1 MHFFHFLDGNRVK
14 LFRKFSLFS
23 FLESIFRDFLKKNFL
38 FYGKFSRDWTD
49 FQRSLKT
56 IYTIFDN
63 FHIFILRE
71 ALTYAKLFSLK
82 NFFLHT
88 KIYISCFHFL
98 ESALENFSPIKK
110 FSKII
115 LENWLSLYFAFYYI
129 KILWDSLNYC
139 LTKWWKRYRISDITF
154 PLRGKPL
161 RGSPK
166 GANRL
171 YFASL
176 LFT

>member
-1 MHFFHFLDGNRVK
+1 MVFILSRREKILWLQKLDPQLSVKEANSFFCVSLRCIFSIFLDGNRVK

-71 ALTYAKLFSLK
+71 ALTYVKLFSLK

-98 ESALENFSPIKK
+98 ESALENFSLIKK
-110 FSKII
+110 FLK
-115 LENWLSLYFAFYYI
+115 
-129 KILWDSLNYC
+129 
-139 LTKWWKRYRISDITF
+139 
-154 PLRGKPL
+154 
-161 RGSPK
+161 
-166 GANRL
+166 
-171 YFASL
+171 
-176 LFT
+176 LF

>member
-1 MHFFHFLDGNRVK
+1 MFDGFHTFKERENFVASKTRSPTFRQRGELVFLREFAVHFFHFLDGNRVK

-23 FLESIFRDFLKKNFL
+23 FLESIFRDFLKKIFL

-82 NFFLHT
+82 NFFLT
-88 KIYISCFHFL
+88 YKNLYILF
-98 ESALENFSPIKK
+98 
-110 FSKII
+110 
-115 LENWLSLYFAFYYI
+115 
-129 KILWDSLNYC
+129 
-139 LTKWWKRYRISDITF
+139 
-154 PLRGKPL
+154 
-161 RGSPK
+161 
-166 GANRL
+166 
-171 YFASL
+171 SL
-176 LFT
+176 LRECIREFFSYKKIF

>member
-88 KIYISCFHFL
+88 KIYISFFHFL

-115 LENWLSLYFAFYYI
+115 LEN
-129 KILWDSLNYC
+129 
-139 LTKWWKRYRISDITF
+139 
-154 PLRGKPL
+154 
-161 RGSPK
+161 
-166 GANRL
+166 
-171 YFASL
+171 
-176 LFT
+176 